1 MRPNAEEVLR
11 GVAASLMTYVLP
23 EVESAYARTQLG
35 IIAALLGVVANDW
48 DGSAQRLVDDN
59 ASLRTL
65 AARAAGEPA
74 VVSIRD
80 ELGALAGATDASLR
94 VSDLSASNARLR
106 DAVARLGALLV
117 NDETSPLRAEVIE
130 MLRADAE
137 SRTLPLMGPR
147 VDG

>member
-11 GVAASLMTYVLP
+11 GVAVSLMTYVLP

-35 IIAALLGVVANDW
+35 IIAALLGVAANDW

-65 AARAAGEPA
+65 AARAADEPA
-74 VVSIRD
+74 SGPLRD
-80 ELGALAGATDASLR
+80 ELRALAGETDVSVR

-106 DAVARLGALLV
+106 DVVARLGARVV
-117 NDETSPLRAEVIE
+117 NDETSPLRADVIE
-130 MLRADAE
+130 MLRTDAE
-137 SRTLPLMGPR
+137 ARTVSLMGPR
-147 VDG
+147 SDG